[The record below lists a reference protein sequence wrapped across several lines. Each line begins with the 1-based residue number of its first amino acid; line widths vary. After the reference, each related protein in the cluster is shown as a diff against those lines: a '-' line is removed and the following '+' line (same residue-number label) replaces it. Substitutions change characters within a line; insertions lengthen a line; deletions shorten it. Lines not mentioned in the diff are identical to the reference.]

1 MQRWLA
7 FCWWRWPTCRP
18 NLPSLA
24 PEKGFCACDGLLRC
38 AALRCAALRCPALR
52 CAALPCPALPC
63 PALPCLMVC
72 CAALRCPPAAASR
85 PAPAEEARTCQI
97 QAGVPDRDLV
107 PQPVQRLEE
116 ARLVGPA

>member
-52 CAALPCPALPC
+52 CPALRCPALSDG
-63 PALPCLMVC
+63 L
-72 CAALRCPPAAASR
+72 LRCPPAAASR